1 MCLKLH
7 IAGSAQLVLVALVA
21 LTPADHARAQ
31 GSITG
36 IVSRAD
42 LSTPPDGALEFLGFI
57 RNTDDEIHMQSCTGA
72 GYESGHWYDDFQNFL
87 DEAPGVPY
95 RYYFFDRTVSQ
106 MFVLNKTILNNSYQ
120 EEDVALIPFSFPD
133 PPQQVVAL
141 RQSDGHVR
149 IQWEVASDVT
159 WHVYRRS
166 GLSQGSFF
174 RIDNPAGNLL
184 DHGISQNYY
193 VDPNVD
199 SGECYS
205 YIVVAEA
212 TPGAYSP
219 ASEIAQVDLSLC
231 CTGLVGDLNGIGGDE
246 PTLGDIM
253 VLIDHLYISY
263 TDPDC
268 MTEADVNQ
276 SGGLNPTSEDISL
289 VDVYILID
297 HLFINFGP
305 LRHCSDA
312 GL

>member
-7 IAGSAQLVLVALVA
+7 IAGSALLVQVALVA
-21 LTPADHARAQ
+21 LTPADYTRAQ

-42 LSTPPDGALEFLGFI
+42 LSNPPDSALEFLGFI
-57 RNTDDEIHMQSCTGA
+57 RNTDDEIHIQSGTGA

-87 DEAPGVPY
+87 DEAAGVPY
-95 RYYFFDRTVSQ
+95 RFYFFDRAVSQ
-106 MFVLNKTILNNSYQ
+106 MIVLNKTIPNNSYQ
-120 EEDVALIPFSFPD
+120 VEDIALIPFSFPD

-141 RQSDGHVR
+141 RQSNGQVR
-149 IQWEVASDVT
+149 IQWDVAADVT

-174 RIDNPAGNLL
+174 RIDNPAGDLL
-184 DHGISQNYY
+184 DRGISQNYY

-205 YIVVAEA
+205 YVIVAES
-212 TPGAYSP
+212 TPAMYSP
-219 ASEIAQVDLSLC
+219 ASEIAQVDLSQC
-231 CTGLVGDLNGIGGDE
+231 CIGQVGDLNGIGGDE

-263 TDPDC
+263 TDPAC

-276 SGGLNPTSEDISL
+276 SGGLNPTWDDL
-289 VDVYILID
+289 TLLDVFILID
-297 HLFINFGP
+297 HLFINYGP
-305 LRHCSDA
+305 LRKCSDA